1 MEPLIEGLIAGITV
15 SFLIGPIFFALA
27 EITMTKG
34 WRCGL
39 AYVFGVIISD
49 VVLIY
54 AIEKVLNIFPFD
66 DALKFKIGI
75 VGGILLIV
83 FGLSVFLTKANIKQ
97 YDVTNVKT
105 LLGAFAKG
113 VTINVFNP
121 FVTVWWITM
130 YSTISINYIAL
141 NDKIV
146 FYFAILLMVFLFDLL
161 KMRFAYYLKQK
172 LTVHKLSIVK
182 KGVGI
187 CLFIF
192 GLAMIIKVS

>member
-75 VGGILLIV
+75 IGGILLIV

-130 YSTISINYIAL
+130 YSTISINYTVL
-141 NDKIV
+141 SDKIV

-172 LTVHKLSIVK
+172 LTVQKLSIVK